1 MTEPKKIIFL
11 STKTLGIAAFIGFI
25 VMLAYIIYA
34 VMNGS
39 LSKEGP
45 ALIAMPWGLVS
56 IVDLYLGLILFS
68 FWVVWRES
76 FRVRG
81 IFWALMVLGFGNVI
95 SCLYI
100 LMACLDTKGNLN
112 KFWLGTQYDKTYDN

>member
-1 MTEPKKIIFL
+1 MTDSKKIIFL
-11 STKTLGIAAFIGFI
+11 STKTMGTAAFIGFS
-25 VMLAYIIYA
+25 VMFAYIIFA
-34 VMNGS
+34 VINGN
-39 LSKEGP
+39 LFKEGP
-45 ALIAMPWGLVS
+45 VLIAMPWGLVS

-68 FWVVWRES
+68 FWIVWRES
-76 FRVRG
+76 FRFRG

-100 LMACLDTKGNLN
+100 LKACLDTKGNLN

>member
-1 MTEPKKIIFL
+1 MAVSKKINFL
-11 STKTLGIAAFIGFI
+11 STKTLGIAAFFGFSI
-25 VMLAYIIYA
+25 MFAYIMFA
-34 VMNGS
+34 VINGN
-39 LSKEGP
+39 LFKEGP
-45 ALIAMPWGLVS
+45 VLMDMPWGLVS
-56 IVDLYLGLILFS
+56 IIDLYLGLILFS